1 MLPAREA
8 GFSTDRRGPPT
19 PVARHR
25 ASDDATGARQALE
38 IAVAGCGSCR
48 SPSRNKALT
57 LQRVFDLIARSGAG
71 RRGYGPTG
79 DPGAKAPGET
89 GNPADAG
96 AGRPRRRLPG
106 NRMTLTGRRLQ
117 VPVERLGRRRGSPAA
132 LVPRGSRPSDRW
144 TAQTFHAA
152 LEVATEALTAYARPK
167 TRRLVNTTIH
177 RGTEGFVAPPSGKPA
192 IGRGKVLDLEYLW
205 I

>member
-1 MLPAREA
+1 MNLPLLREVLPCCQRGRPA
-8 GFSTDRRGPPT
+8 SPQTVGGPPT

-48 SPSRNKALT
+48 SPSCNKALT
-57 LQRVFDLIARSGAG
+57 LQRVFDLITRIGVGRLHRDGAG
-71 RRGYGPTG
+71 RRGHGPTK
-79 DPGAKAPGET
+79 DPDAKAPGEM

-96 AGRPRRRLPG
+96 AGRTRRRLPG
-106 NRMTLTGRRLQ
+106 NRMTLTGRRLH
-117 VPVERLGRRRGSPAA
+117 VSAERLRRRRGSPAA

-152 LEVATEALTAYARPK
+152 LEVATEALTAYTRP
-167 TRRLVNTTIH
+167 
-177 RGTEGFVAPPSGKPA
+177 
-192 IGRGKVLDLEYLW
+192 
-205 I
+205 